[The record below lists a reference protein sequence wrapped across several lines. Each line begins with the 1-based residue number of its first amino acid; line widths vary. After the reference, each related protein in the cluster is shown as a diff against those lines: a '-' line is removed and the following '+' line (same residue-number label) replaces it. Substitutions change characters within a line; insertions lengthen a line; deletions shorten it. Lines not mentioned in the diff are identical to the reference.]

1 MDPGEL
7 FGRYEI
13 VRKLGHGGMGEVY
26 LALDTALERR
36 VALKLLAG
44 KSQDDAAAR
53 KRLVREAKA
62 AAAIDHPYICKVYD
76 AGEARDQAFIAM
88 EYLEGETLA
97 ERLRRG
103 PLAWD
108 EFRPLALET
117 TEALAKAHEQGVAHR
132 DLKPSNIML
141 TPDRHVK
148 LVDFGLAKRMIG
160 QEDETESALT
170 APGAVAGTL
179 VYMSPEQFRGMA
191 LDGRT
196 DLFSLG
202 IVFFE
207 ALAGKHPFERRSGIE
222 TAMAMLSAPTPALSA
237 AKGACPPGLDRI
249 VARMMAKEVEERYQ
263 SARELLGELRGL
275 EEEREKRQAT
285 RDDGP
290 PHSEQGKRQATSN
303 DGPPHSE
310 QGKRQATKHDGPPH
324 LARLTVGREAQR
336 EALRRAY
343 SRVSGRRGLLLAVSG
358 EAGIGKTSLV
368 EDFLAELAAAP
379 APPVITRGRC
389 AEQLAGA
396 EAYLPLLEA
405 LDNLLRGAGPAI
417 HGALAALAPTWRV
430 QLGAAGGGGDE
441 LSGLHD
447 LPAGSQERLKR
458 EMAALFGEISAERP
472 LVVFIEDLHWA
483 DISTV
488 DILNFLA
495 ARFAEMPVLVLVT
508 YRPAEMAAAQHPFLG
523 ISHNLQMRGFFSELS
538 LDFLSLNDVEHYL
551 TLAFPGHAFP
561 PSFAAMIHARTEGN
575 PLFVVDLVRYVHDA
589 GGIREENGRWAL
601 SGSLPESP
609 RELPASVRGMIARKI
624 EMLDPED
631 RRLLVAASVQG
642 DEFDS
647 ATLAEAAA
655 MDPADVEE
663 RLEAIERVHVFVQ
676 RGEEREFP
684 NGAMTLRYR
693 FVHVLYQNVLYA
705 SLQPT
710 RRASLSG
717 RVARALVAHH
727 GAEIGSVAGRVA
739 LLFETARDFAA
750 SAQHYYAA
758 AQNAIGLFAFREALS
773 LAERGLAA
781 VKALPPG
788 PEAKQLELGLQMAK
802 GVALRSTSGWA
813 TLELEETFARSRQI
827 CRELGDPPATF
838 PVLWAITLFHLI
850 RGNLVE
856 CRQRADELMAKAGET
871 GNPAF
876 LMAAHHMAGV
886 SREFLGDMVESTRL
900 LERAR
905 ELHVA
910 SEHAAYVAMYGIDPG
925 MIARAMSGRP
935 LWALGYPDK
944 ALERGRE
951 TLAIART
958 QREPLT
964 GCFAMLVL
972 QGTLAYRGD
981 GAEAVELGEECLGI
995 CREHGLPQEA
1005 EWSRSFAGAGLIALG
1020 RVQEGIDLLTDSL
1033 EVQAR
1038 IKTQLARPMYLA
1050 LLAEG
1055 LRQAGRT
1062 EDGLKAVEEGLAC
1075 AERISEGGYVAE
1087 LLRMRGELYRV
1098 AGDASAAEEFLRQ
1111 ALERARR
1118 QQAKSFE
1125 LRAATGLASLL
1136 AAHGRAS
1143 EGRAELLPVYE
1154 WFTEG
1159 HATRD
1164 LTAARAL
1171 LAEIG

>member
-1 MDPGEL
+1 MNPGDV

-13 VRKLGHGGMGEVY
+13 VKKLGHGGMGEVY
-26 LALDTALERR
+26 LARDTSLERR

-44 KSQDDAAAR
+44 KNQDDPAAR

-62 AAAIDHPYICKVYD
+62 AAAIDHPYICKVYEV
-76 AGEARDQAFIAM
+76 GEAHEQAFIAM

-103 PLAWD
+103 ALAWD
-108 EFRPLALET
+108 EFRSLATEMA
-117 TEALAKAHEQGVAHR
+117 EALARAHAQGVAHR

-141 TPDRHVK
+141 TPDGHAK
-148 LVDFGLAKRMIG
+148 LLDFGLAKRMIG

-179 VYMSPEQFRGMA
+179 IYMSPEQFRGVNV
-191 LDGRT
+191 DCRT

-202 IVFFE
+202 VVFFE
-207 ALAGKHPFERRSGIE
+207 TLAGAHPFERRSAIE
-222 TAMAMLSAPTPALSA
+222 TAMAMLNAPPAPMLA
-237 AKGACPPGLDRI
+237 AKGAYPPGLERI
-249 VARMMAKEVEERYQ
+249 MTRMLAKDLDERYQ
-263 SARELLGELRGL
+263 NARELLEDLRALEGL
-275 EEEREKRQAT
+275 RPVAAQMAA
-285 RDDGP
+285 DAA
-290 PHSEQGKRQATSN
+290 PHPQPAPRM
-303 DGPPHSE
+303 
-310 QGKRQATKHDGPPH
+310 
-324 LARLTVGREAQR
+324 TVGREAQR
-336 EALRRAY
+336 AALRRAY
-343 SRVSGRRGLLLAVSG
+343 ARVRGGRGLLLAVSG

-368 EDFLAELAAAP
+368 EDFLAELAAKAE
-379 APPVITRGRC
+379 PPLVARGRS

-405 LDNLLRGAGPAI
+405 LDHLLRRGAATHSSI
-417 HGALAALAPTWRV
+417 NTLAPTWRA
-430 QLGAAGGGGDE
+430 QLGAAGGDGAE
-441 LSGLHD
+441 LIGLHD

-458 EMAALFGEISAERP
+458 EMAALFEEVSRERP
-472 LVVFIEDLHWA
+472 LILFIEDLHWA

-488 DILNFLA
+488 DILNYLA
-495 ARFAEMPVLVLVT
+495 SRFDGMRVLLIVT
-508 YRPAEMAAAQHPFLG
+508 YRPAEMAAAQHPFRS
-523 ISHNLQMRGFFSELS
+523 ISHDLQSRGLFTELS
-538 LDFLSLNDVEHYL
+538 LDFLDLDDIERYL
-551 TLAFPGHAFP
+551 ALAFPGHAFP
-561 PSFAAMIHARTEGN
+561 PSFAALIHARTEGS

-589 GGIREENGRWAL
+589 GGIREEDGRWVL
-601 SGSLPESP
+601 SGALPESP

-624 EMLDPED
+624 EMLDAED

-647 ATLAEAAA
+647 ATLAEAVE
-655 MDPADVEE
+655 MDPAEVEE
-663 RLEAIERVHVFVQ
+663 RLDALERVYFFVK

-684 NGAMTLRYR
+684 DRTPTLRYR
-693 FVHVLYQNVLYA
+693 FVHVLYQNALYA

-717 RVARALVAHH
+717 RVARALAAHH
-727 GAEIGSVAGRVA
+727 GAEIGPVAGRVA
-739 LLFETARDFAA
+739 VLFETARDFAA
-750 SAQHYYAA
+750 SAQNFYAA
-758 AQNAIGLFAFREALS
+758 TQHSVGLFAFREALA
-773 LAERGLAA
+773 LAERGLAS
-781 VKALPPG
+781 VKALPAA
-788 PEAKQLELGLQMAK
+788 PEAKQLELGLQMLK

-813 TLELEETFARSRQI
+813 TQEIEDTFARSRQI

-850 RGNLVE
+850 RGNLIE
-856 CRQRADELMAKAGET
+856 CRERADELMAKAGET

-886 SREFLGDMVESTRL
+886 SREFIGDMVESTRL

-910 SEHAAYVAMYGIDPG
+910 GEHAAYVAMYGVDPG

-935 LWALGYPDK
+935 LWALGYPDR

-964 GCFAMLVL
+964 GSFALLVL

-981 GAEAVELGEECLGI
+981 GAEAVELGEECLAI

-1005 EWSRSFAGAGLIALG
+1005 EWSRSFSGAGLIALG
-1020 RVQEGIDLLTDSL
+1020 RVEEGIDLLTDSL
-1033 EVQAR
+1033 AVQAR

-1055 LRQAGRT
+1055 LGQAGRM

-1075 AERISEGGYVAE
+1075 AERLSEGGYVAE
-1087 LLRMRGELYRV
+1087 LLRMRGELLRR
-1098 AGDASAAEEFLRQ
+1098 AGDLGAAEDYLRQ
-1111 ALERARR
+1111 ALARARE

-1125 LRAATGLASLL
+1125 LRAATGLASVM
-1136 AAHGRAS
+1136 AAVGRGA
-1143 EGRAELLPVYE
+1143 EGRAGLLPVYE

-1159 HATRD
+1159 RTTRD
-1164 LTAARAL
+1164 LMAARQL